1 MTQRKDTMIEALAKL
16 FHQGKLSYVEQVV
29 LDDFVQWKQ
38 TDDPQRLQWV
48 IDNLT
53 LIFRAKQ
60 WEMLAK
66 EREK

>member
-1 MTQRKDTMIEALAKL
+1 MTQGKDTTIEALAKL